1 MVELI
6 PVQNNPSQTGSQ
18 VRQTCARQLAA
29 QAATDWALVS
39 DQACPRA
46 CCCCCCTHSPVMRAL
61 GVKAAA
67 VYRMQFD
74 DLAVLQETVDN
85 LGEEDQWE
93 CPECE
98 DSRYAAPSLPHHYLM
113 DFFFFF
119 G

>member
-1 MVELI
+1 M
-6 PVQNNPSQTGSQ
+6 
-18 VRQTCARQLAA
+18 RQTCARQLAA

-113 DFFFFF
+113 DLFFFF